1 MTEAV
6 VDNTLLSNFAHIQQP
21 KLLESAFDQTVTV
34 RAVMDELEVGVQTTR
49 IPSVDWSWLPVIEL
63 TDDERVMAEHLN
75 QTLGRGE
82 AACIALAKS
91 RQWIMLTDDRDARRA
106 ARETGL
112 MVSGTLGA
120 LMNLVRV
127 NVLSLAEADKFLA
140 TMKRSG
146 YRCPVNSLSELD
158 TG

>member
-1 MTEAV
+1 
-6 VDNTLLSNFAHIQQP
+6 
-21 KLLESAFDQTVTV
+21 
-34 RAVMDELEVGVQTTR
+34 MD
-49 IPSVDWSWLPVIEL
+49 
-63 TDDERVMAEHLN
+63 
-75 QTLGRGE
+75 
-82 AACIALAKS
+82 
-91 RQWIMLTDDRDARRA
+91 MLTDDRDARRA

-120 LMNLVRV
+120 LMNLVRA

-146 YRCPVNSLSELD
+146 YRCPVNSLSELN